1 MPGHLV
7 LKGEKVSLWTI
18 TKEDLRKIWKYFG
31 DFELRRFLHM
41 RWQPVYYEN
50 EEKWYE
56 KLREEINDKIVFE
69 VVENSSNEMV
79 GLIGLHDIDWY
90 SRNAEIGYWI
100 WKEYWGKGYA
110 TEAVKLVL
118 KYAFEYLNLNKVSG
132 RVCEP
137 NKASQRVLEKNGFKL
152 VGKLRKQEYI
162 PEMGLVDVLIY
173 DILREEY
180 IAKFK

>member
-100 WKEYWGKGYA
+100 WKEY
-110 TEAVKLVL
+110 
-118 KYAFEYLNLNKVSG
+118 
-132 RVCEP
+132 
-137 NKASQRVLEKNGFKL
+137 
-152 VGKLRKQEYI
+152 
-162 PEMGLVDVLIY
+162 
-173 DILREEY
+173 
-180 IAKFK
+180 